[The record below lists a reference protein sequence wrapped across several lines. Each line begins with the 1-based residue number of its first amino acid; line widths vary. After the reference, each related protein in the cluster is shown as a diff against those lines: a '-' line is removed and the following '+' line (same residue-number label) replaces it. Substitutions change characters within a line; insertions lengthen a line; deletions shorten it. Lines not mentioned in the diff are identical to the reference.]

1 MGIKKTSW
9 HTHTSLIPHRPL
21 LSVSCM
27 SLHEL
32 ARAKRFAA
40 GSFFVP
46 LELFI
51 LDHLNPRRRKPAA
64 TVPACPRAVRASCDL
79 AFVVQ
84 ARASSR
90 AVVQETCAPDLCKS
104 LGQVGVLDCKTP
116 LQGRLQTVPTK
127 VCRGQVPTT
136 YY

>member
-64 TVPACPRAVRASCDL
+64 TVPACRPCVVRPCIYSI
-79 AFVVQ
+79 VQ